1 MEKPLVSCIIPVY
14 NASQYLH
21 RCIDSVL
28 AQSYSNLEVVLVD
41 DGSTDNSGAIC
52 DEYASKCDNI
62 RVHHLENGGASL
74 ARQYGLKASLGE
86 YVSFVDSDDY
96 ISPNYIQVLLT
107 LVKQH
112 DVPIAACNVTR
123 TQPGEM
129 PQWPTTSQK
138 SQLLNF
144 EELMP
149 RFFKYEFWGFPGKL
163 YKRKLFDTIE
173 FPHATLSEDYMVMTQ
188 IFSNTRYLAVTDS
201 ALYAYEYH
209 SSSLSHTAL
218 SSRAFEEFENV
229 TWVLDYVDEHFPEYM
244 PNALSNAVETCV
256 KLYMRKPLD
265 KKHQYSAQ
273 FNNILTFLRNRRRAI
288 KINSFIPKNVRR
300 LAVAISYVPNLTLI
314 ANRFL
319 SFLK

>member
-129 PQWPTTSQK
+129 PQWPTTNHN
-138 SQLLNF
+138 SQLLDF

-149 RFFKYEFWGFPGKL
+149 RFFKYEFWGLWGKIYDRHKFDGIQFPIA
-163 YKRKLFDTIE
+163 TI
-173 FPHATLSEDYMVMTQ
+173 SEDYAIMAQ
-188 IFSNTRYLAVTDS
+188 LFDKTRCMAYTNL

-209 SSSLSHTAL
+209 PSSLSHTAL

-229 TWVLDYVDEHFPEYM
+229 TWVLDYVDEHFPDYT
-244 PNALSNAVETCV
+244 PNALSNAVETCI

-273 FNNILTFLRNRRRAI
+273 FNNILSFLRNYRRDI
-288 KINSFIPKNVRR
+288 KINSFLPKNVRR
-300 LAVAISYVPNLTLI
+300 LAVSISYAPDFILT
-314 ANRFL
+314 ANRLL